1 MISRKKLSCILI
13 TFYNIITCSYDFKF
27 QSTIGKMWIGEIN
40 FINQY
45 HCAYIFSRRQY
56 NLIYCIALITTYL
69 FINRFVRGNATLV
82 VPQKIV
88 LTKTLLGIKTYNNKN
103 TQTYSVLNLQSYYTQ
118 PGHKQTMNWLRFFLF
133 WKCFGPCI
141 YKGKMYLFLISISR
155 AIIGNIEISEHIQLV
170 QTGKDNH
177 YHVHK

>member
-1 MISRKKLSCILI
+1 
-13 TFYNIITCSYDFKF
+13 
-27 QSTIGKMWIGEIN
+27 MWIGEIN

-118 PGHKQTMNWLRFFLF
+118 PGHKQTLNWLRFFFILEMFWPLF
-133 WKCFGPCI
+133 IQGQNVPIPYINLSGNNWKYWNFRTHSTRTDRRRQSLPRTRINKSLQTFCRAAILSKTWRPVGI
-141 YKGKMYLFLISISR
+141 RLSI
-155 AIIGNIEISEHIQLV
+155 GE
-170 QTGKDNH
+170 
-177 YHVHK
+177 